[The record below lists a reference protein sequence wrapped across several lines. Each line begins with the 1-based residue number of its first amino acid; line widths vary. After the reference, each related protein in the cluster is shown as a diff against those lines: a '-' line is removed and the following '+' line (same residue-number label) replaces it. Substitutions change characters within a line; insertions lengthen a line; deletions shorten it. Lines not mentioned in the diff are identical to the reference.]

1 VQRAKEE
8 MMNRLV
14 RIVPL
19 AGVAYLVLE
28 IAGNGSIG
36 SFPDS
41 NTSIAKLLPFYAS
54 HHSNIARGGFLL
66 HYAAL
71 ALALFLVGV
80 WARAYQAGVHV
91 LVSGALLVGSAVTV
105 AAAFAEAAVYS
116 TLGFVGAHESVIAP
130 AALQAW
136 HVNGAGGGATTGDGG
151 LMIVLI
157 AVSAAALAG
166 GVLPRWLGW
175 SALPIGLV
183 QLTPLG
189 FFGGLVFWLWAAV
202 AGIYMAVRP
211 LHEAAGDRRRSPAFA
226 R

>member
-1 VQRAKEE
+1 
-8 MMNRLV
+8 MNRLV

-19 AGVAYLVLE
+19 TGVAYLVLE

-41 NTSIAKLLPFYAS
+41 TTSTARLIPFYAS
-54 HHSNIARGGFLL
+54 HQADIARGGFLL

-71 ALALFLVGV
+71 ALALFLVCV
-80 WARAYQAGVHV
+80 WARARSAGVHM
-91 LVSGALLVGSAVTV
+91 LVSGTLLVGAAVTV

-116 TLGFVGAHESVIAP
+116 TLGFIGAHESVITP
-130 AALQAW
+130 SALQAW

-151 LMIVLI
+151 LMLALLAI
-157 AVSAAALAG
+157 SAAAIAG

-175 SALPIGLV
+175 SALPLALV

-202 AGIYMAVRP
+202 AGVYMTLRP
-211 LHEAAGDRRRSPAFA
+211 LQEAPATGNQSPAFA